1 MLRQK
6 LVRSYVIGHSEGR
19 RSFRQLRISQ
29 KSLCWGFESSILFS
43 VHILRHVGSSMIE
56 VGLIGFGLAGRAF
69 HAPVIRAVPGLHL
82 AAILQR
88 SGNEAGEKYPGAQ
101 IARTLDELLAIK
113 EIQLIV
119 IATPNET
126 HYPFARQCLEA
137 GRDVVV
143 DKPFTTTLEEAISLV
158 QIAKNAGRLLTVYQ
172 NRRYD
177 GDFQAIRKLAQE
189 GTLGRI
195 VRFETNYDRFRPQ
208 LKSGAWRETQRPG
221 SGILFDIAPH
231 LIDHAL
237 VLFGLPEAVTADVR
251 IERENAVADD
261 AFDIILHYAN
271 SLRAVLRS
279 SILAAAPRPRFVVLG
294 MQGSFVKQSFDPQEM
309 NLRRGHMP
317 VDAAWGAEPE
327 ESWGVLTIPAG
338 DSFEQRRIP
347 SMSCDY
353 RDYYANVRDAILGRA
368 KLAVTPEWSLDVM
381 RMLELA
387 RQSSEKRCTIP
398 W

>member
-1 MLRQK
+1 
-6 LVRSYVIGHSEGR
+6 
-19 RSFRQLRISQ
+19 
-29 KSLCWGFESSILFS
+29 
-43 VHILRHVGSSMIE
+43 MIE
-56 VGLIGFGLAGRAF
+56 VGLVGFGLAGRAF

-88 SGNEAGEKYPGAQ
+88 SGTEAAEKYPDVR
-101 IARTLDELLAIK
+101 IVRTLDELLAMP
-113 EIQLIV
+113 EIRLVV

-143 DKPFTTTLEEAISLV
+143 DKPFTTTLEEAVSLA
-158 QIAKNAGRLLTVYQ
+158 QFAKGANRLLTVYQ

-177 GDFQAIRKLAQE
+177 GDFQAIRALVTA

-195 VRFETNYDRFRPQ
+195 VRFETSYDRYRPQ
-208 LKSGAWRETQRPG
+208 LKPGAWRETSRPG

-251 IERENAVADD
+251 TERENAAADD
-261 AFDIILHYAN
+261 SFDITLHY
-271 SLRAVLRS
+271 SKGMRAVLRS
-279 SILAAAPRPRFVVLG
+279 SILAAAPRPRFVVFG
-294 MQGSFVKQSFDPQEM
+294 TQGSFVKETFDPQEM
-309 NLRRGHMP
+309 NLRRGYIP
-317 VDAAWGAEPE
+317 ADKPWGFEPE
-327 ESWGVLTIPAG
+327 ENWGVLTVPAG

-347 SMSCDY
+347 SVPCDY

-368 KLAVTPEWSLDVM
+368 ELAVTPEYALDVM

-387 RQSSEKRCTIP
+387 LASGQKRCTIP

>member
-1 MLRQK
+1 
-6 LVRSYVIGHSEGR
+6 
-19 RSFRQLRISQ
+19 
-29 KSLCWGFESSILFS
+29 
-43 VHILRHVGSSMIE
+43 MIE

-88 SGNEAGEKYPGAQ
+88 SGNEAAEKYPDV
-101 IARTLDELLAIK
+101 RMVRSLEELLAIE
-113 EIQLIV
+113 EIRLVV
-119 IATPNET
+119 IATPNDT
-126 HYPFARQCLEA
+126 HYAFARQCLEA
-137 GRDVVV
+137 DREVVV
-143 DKPFTTTLEEAISLV
+143 DKPFTTTLDEAVSLV
-158 QIAKNAGRLLTVYQ
+158 QIAKESGHLLTVYQ

-177 GDFQAIRKLAQE
+177 GDFQAIRQLVAA

-195 VRFETNYDRFRPQ
+195 VRFETSYDRFRPQ

-261 AFDIILHYAN
+261 AFDITLHYPGN
-271 SLRAVLRS
+271 MRAVLRS
-279 SILAAAPRPRFVVLG
+279 SILAAATRPRFVLLG
-294 MQGSFVKQSFDPQEM
+294 TQGSFVKQSFDPQEA
-309 NLRRGHMP
+309 NLRSGHIP
-317 VDAAWGAEPE
+317 ADTAWGAEPE
-327 ESWGVLTIPAG
+327 ENWGVLTVPAG
-338 DSFEQRRIP
+338 DTFTRRRVP
-347 SMSCDY
+347 SASCDY

-368 KLAVTPEWSLDVM
+368 SPAVTPQWALDVM

-387 RQSSEKRCTIP
+387 RESSQKRRTIL

>member
-1 MLRQK
+1 MDA
-6 LVRSYVIGHSEGR
+6 
-19 RSFRQLRISQ
+19 
-29 KSLCWGFESSILFS
+29 
-43 VHILRHVGSSMIE
+43 MID
-56 VGLIGFGLAGRAF
+56 VGLLGFGLAGSAF

-82 AAILQR
+82 AAIVQR
-88 SGNEAGEKYPGAQ
+88 NGDEAAEKYPDVR
-101 IARTLDELLAIK
+101 IVRSVDELLSMQ
-113 EIQLIV
+113 EIRLVV

-126 HYPFARQCLEA
+126 HYPFARRCLEA

-158 QIAKNAGRLLTVYQ
+158 RLAKSANRLLTVYQ

-177 GDFQAIRKLAQE
+177 GDFQAIRQLVAA

-195 VRFETNYDRFRPQ
+195 VRFETTYDRFRPH
-208 LKSGAWRETQRPG
+208 LKPGAWRETSRPG

-251 IERENAVADD
+251 AERENAVADD
-261 AFDIILHYAN
+261 AFDITLHYPN
-271 SLRAVLRS
+271 GMRAVLRS
-279 SILAAAPRPRFVVLG
+279 SILAAAPRPRFVLLG
-294 MQGSFVKQSFDPQEM
+294 TQGSFVKQSFDPQEM
-309 NLRRGHMP
+309 NLRRGYIP
-317 VDAAWGAEPE
+317 ADKPWGYEPE
-327 ESWGVLTIPAG
+327 ENWGVLTVPAG

-347 SMSCDY
+347 SATCDY
-353 RDYYANVRDAILGRA
+353 RDYYSNVRDAILGRA
-368 KLAVTPEWSLDVM
+368 PLAVTPEYALDVM

-387 RQSSEKRCTIP
+387 RESSRKRCSIP

>member
-1 MLRQK
+1 
-6 LVRSYVIGHSEGR
+6 
-19 RSFRQLRISQ
+19 
-29 KSLCWGFESSILFS
+29 
-43 VHILRHVGSSMIE
+43 MIE
-56 VGLIGFGLAGRAF
+56 VGLVGFGLAGRAF

-82 AAILQR
+82 DAIVQR
-88 SGNEAGEKYPGAQ
+88 SGTEAAEKYPDVR
-101 IARTLDELLAIK
+101 IVRSLDELLSIR
-113 EIQLIV
+113 EICMVV

-143 DKPFTTTLEEAISLV
+143 DKPFTTTLEEAVSLV
-158 QIAKNAGRLLTVYQ
+158 QLAKSANRLLTVYQ

-177 GDFQAIRKLAQE
+177 GDFQAIRQLVAV

-195 VRFETNYDRFRPQ
+195 VRFETTYDRFRPH
-208 LKSGAWRETQRPG
+208 LKPGAWRETSRPG

-231 LIDHAL
+231 LIDHAF

-251 IERENAVADD
+251 TERENAIADD
-261 AFDIILHYAN
+261 AFDITLHYPS

-279 SILAAAPRPRFVVLG
+279 SILAAAPRPRFVLLG
-294 MQGSFVKQSFDPQEM
+294 AQGSFVKQSFDPQEM
-309 NLRRGHMP
+309 NLRRGFIP
-317 VDAAWGAEPE
+317 EGKPWGYEPE
-327 ESWGVLTIPAG
+327 ENWGVLTVPAG

-347 SMSCDY
+347 SATCDY
-353 RDYYANVRDAILGRA
+353 RDYYSNARDAILGRA
-368 KLAVTPEWSLDVM
+368 PLAVTPEYALDIM

-387 RQSSEKRCTIP
+387 RASSLKRCTIP

>member
-1 MLRQK
+1 
-6 LVRSYVIGHSEGR
+6 
-19 RSFRQLRISQ
+19 
-29 KSLCWGFESSILFS
+29 
-43 VHILRHVGSSMIE
+43 MIE

-88 SGNEAGEKYPGAQ
+88 SGNEAAEKYPDVR
-101 IARTLDELLAIK
+101 IVRTLDELLAVQ
-113 EIQLIV
+113 EIRLIV

-143 DKPFTTTLEEAISLV
+143 DKPFTTTLEEAASLV
-158 QIAKNAGRLLTVYQ
+158 QIAKSAGRLLTVYQ

-177 GDFQAIRKLAQE
+177 ADFQAIRQLVEA

-195 VRFETNYDRFRPQ
+195 VRFETSYDRYRPQ
-208 LKSGAWRETQRPG
+208 LKPGAWRETQRPG

-237 VLFGLPEAVTADVR
+237 VLLGLPEAVTADIR
-251 IERENAVADD
+251 IEREGAVADD
-261 AFDIILHYAN
+261 AFDIMLHYPHGT
-271 SLRAVLRS
+271 RAVLRS
-279 SILAAAPRPRFVVLG
+279 SILAAAPRPRFVLLG
-294 MQGSFVKQSFDPQEM
+294 TEGGFFKQSFDPQEN
-309 NLRRGHMP
+309 NLRRGVTLP
-317 VDAAWGAEPE
+317 ETAWGAEPE
-327 ESWGVLTIPAG
+327 ENWGVLTVPSG
-338 DSFEQRRIP
+338 DTFTQRRIP
-347 SMSCDY
+347 SAACDY
-353 RDYYANVRDAILGRA
+353 RDYYANVRDAILGIA
-368 KLAVTPEWSLDVM
+368 APAVTPEYALDVM

-387 RQSSEKRCTIP
+387 RRSSEQRRTIP